1 MGKKERIDVRL
12 VQEGFFP
19 SREQAKRSIM
29 AGEVLVDDEVVLKP
43 GQLVGIDQTIRLKG
57 QTMRYVSR
65 GGYKLEKALR
75 TFQIDLT
82 DAVVLDI
89 GASTGGFTDCALQHG
104 AKQVYAVDVGYNQL
118 DWRLRSD
125 PRVVVME
132 RLNFRYATPD
142 LFPLSPDVAMID
154 VSFISLRLILP
165 PLYPILRSNGKV
177 IALIKPQFEA
187 GKERV
192 GKKGVVR
199 DPRVHEEVLLELLDF
214 MTQQGY
220 HVQGLT
226 PSPIRGGEGNIEF
239 LAYLIKAQDDQ
250 ETLAPTIDVKK
261 TVEEAHKLGKW
272 VIICSFS

>member
-261 TVEEAHKLGKW
+261 TVEEAHKLG
-272 VIICSFS
+272 